1 MAENNAPQQLRSN
14 FPRIAIS
21 SALPQQMS
29 GVSGQAHFQI
39 GRGYQI
45 TPPNPSDV
53 GQGYL
58 SQPLPSQSVW
68 YGLSPSFR
76 LRATKERERERE

>member
-1 MAENNAPQQLRSN
+1 MAENSAPQQLRSN
-14 FPRIAIS
+14 FPLIAIS

-58 SQPLPSQSVW
+58 SALAIAVRVVRTLAQLQVEG
-68 YGLSPSFR
+68 Y
-76 LRATKERERERE
+76 